1 VSVIDKIDNDLF
13 LLVLQHP
20 QEKTEKLAT
29 VPLLESNLANMRK
42 AVGLSWPNLAR
53 ALGRDSDPK
62 SWGVLYLGSTKPGD
76 EPVTAVDAKGVALK
90 DQSVIDNLEGIIVL
104 DGTWSQAKA
113 LWWRNPWLLKCR
125 RLVLNPPFASHY
137 GTLRRE
143 PRRESLSTLESAG
156 FALASLEGRPELLE
170 RLLAAFDTL
179 LKDNKPPKIDRRRRR

>member
-1 VSVIDKIDNDLF
+1 MADGKIENDLF
-13 LLVLQHP
+13 LLILQHP

-29 VPLLESNLANMRK
+29 VPLLEANLANVRK

-53 ALGRDSDPK
+53 ALGRESDPK
-62 SWGVLYLGSTKPGD
+62 FWGVLYLGSATPGD
-76 EPVTAVDAKGVALK
+76 APVTAVDAKGNALA
-90 DQSVIDNLEGIIVL
+90 DQRVLEQLEGIIAL

-137 GTLRRE
+137 GKLRRE

-156 FALASLEGRPELLE
+156 FALASLEGRPEILK
-170 RLLAAFDTL
+170 RLLAEFDAL
-179 LKDNKPPKIDRRRRR
+179 LKQHRPAKIDRRRWR

>member
-1 VSVIDKIDNDLF
+1 MADGKIDNDLF
-13 LLVLQHP
+13 LLILQHP

-29 VPLLESNLANMRK
+29 VPLLEANLANVRK

-62 SWGVLYLGSTKPGD
+62 AWGVLYLGSARPP
-76 EPVTAVDAKGVALK
+76 EAPVAAVDAKGNALA
-90 DQSVIDNLEGIIVL
+90 DQRVLEGLEGIIAL

-137 GTLRRE
+137 GKLRRE

-156 FALASLEGRPELLE
+156 FALASLEGQPEILE
-170 RLLAAFDTL
+170 RLLQAFDTL
-179 LKDNKPPKIDRRRRR
+179 LKQHKPLKIDRRRRR

>member
-1 VSVIDKIDNDLF
+1 MAEKIDTDLR

-29 VPLLESNLANMRK
+29 VPLLESRLANMRK

-53 ALGRDSDPK
+53 ALGEESDAK
-62 SWGVLYLGSTKPGD
+62 SWGVLYLGSAQPGG
-76 EPVTAVDAKGVALK
+76 EPVMAVDAKGVALK
-90 DQSVIDNLEGIIVL
+90 DQSVLDDLTGIIAL

-137 GTLRRE
+137 GRLRRE

-156 FALASLEGRPELLE
+156 FALASLEGRPEILE
-170 RLLAAFDTL
+170 DLLAAFDEL
-179 LKDNKPPKIDRRRRR
+179 LKQHKPTKPDRRRQR

>member
-1 VSVIDKIDNDLF
+1 MADGKIDNDLF
-13 LLVLQHP
+13 LLILQHP

-29 VPLLESNLANMRK
+29 VPLLEANLANVRK

-62 SWGVLYLGSTKPGD
+62 AWGVLYLGSARPGD
-76 EPVTAVDAKGVALK
+76 ALVAAVDAKGNALA
-90 DQSVIDNLEGIIVL
+90 DQRVMEGLEGIIAL

-137 GTLRRE
+137 GKLRRE

-156 FALASLEGRPELLE
+156 FALASLEGRPEILE
-170 RLLAAFDTL
+170 RLLQAFDTL
-179 LKDNKPPKIDRRRRR
+179 LMQHKPAKIDRRRRR

>member
-1 VSVIDKIDNDLF
+1 MIENRLF

-29 VPLLESNLANMRK
+29 VPLLEANLANMRT

-53 ALGRDSDPK
+53 ALGRDSDPRN
-62 SWGVLYLGSTKPGD
+62 WGVLYLGSTSPGAA
-76 EPVTAVDAKGVALK
+76 PVTAMDAKGAPLAEQGVL
-90 DQSVIDNLEGIIVL
+90 DSLEGVIAL

-125 RLVLNPPFASHY
+125 RLVLNPPFVSHY
-137 GTLRRE
+137 GRLRRE

-156 FALASLEGRPELLE
+156 FVLATLEGRPEILAQLLT
-170 RLLAAFDTL
+170 AFDAL
-179 LKDNKPPKIDRRRRR
+179 LKENKPARPDRRRRR